1 MSRRSGRVDGPDDT
15 GDEESETLPDGGVPR
30 APDPAP
36 AAGPSL
42 GATLGVVGLFVAV
55 QVGALAFAVPFVGGG
70 SGAVED
76 PGDPTFGLVY
86 LVGVLAVSGVLL
98 VAVRR
103 GATWLLRGFAVFAAG
118 LLSWFVLAAL
128 VPPVFGTVVHVPALL
143 GALGL
148 VVALVVHPE
157 WYVINAVGVLTGV
170 GAAGI
175 VGVTLGPLP
184 VLVLLVAL
192 SAYDA
197 VAVYGTGHMG
207 ALAGGAVESRAPVL
221 FVVPGDRSFSYLD
234 DAGEASTDD
243 RDTEATPDDDTE
255 EPRTD
260 GGRPSGGR
268 DPIAAPGNALL
279 VGIGDAVMPTMLAV
293 TAVTYLPAPRFGV
306 PLVALSLPALGAAL
320 GTLVGLAGLMIAV
333 RSGRAHAG
341 LPPLNGGAIA
351 GYLLGAVAAGVPLAE
366 ALGVAPY
373 L

>member
-1 MSRRSGRVDGPDDT
+1 MSGHPPD
-15 GDEESETLPDGGVPR
+15 
-30 APDPAP
+30 AP
-36 AAGPSL
+36 ARPVGPSL
-42 GATLGVVGLFVAV
+42 ATVAGVVGLFLAV
-55 QVGALAFAVPFVGGG
+55 QVGALAFAAPFVGGG

-76 PGDPTFGLVY
+76 PGDPTFGVVY
-86 LVGVLAVSGVLL
+86 LVGVLVVSGALL

-103 GATWLLRGFAVFAAG
+103 GAAWVLRGFAVFAAG
-118 LLSWFVLAAL
+118 LLSWFTLAAL
-128 VPPVFGTVVHVPALL
+128 LPPVFDTAVHVPALA

-148 VVALVVHPE
+148 VAALLVHPE

-184 VLVLLVAL
+184 VLVLLTAL
-192 SAYDA
+192 SVYDA

-234 DAGEASTDD
+234 DGE
-243 RDTEATPDDDTE
+243 DTAE
-255 EPRTD
+255 EDEDAEPPRPD
-260 GGRPSGGR
+260 GGRRSGR
-268 DPIAAPGNALL
+268 EPVAAPGSALF

-293 TAVTYLPAPRFGV
+293 SAVTYLPAPSLGV
-306 PLVALSLPALGAAL
+306 PVVALSLPALGAAV
-320 GTLVGLAGLMIAV
+320 GTLAGLTVLMVAV

-351 GYLLGAVAAGVPLAE
+351 GYLVGAVAAGVPLAE
-366 ALGVAPY
+366 ALGVAAY